1 METWDIQRYRYILYS
16 VQWGLLE
23 IWCEIVSGRYYMAA
37 PGLLGTV
44 YTRSV
49 LYVYGLRK
57 CRG

>member
-23 IWCEIVSGRYYMAA
+23 IWCEIVSGRYYMAT

-49 LYVYGLRK
+49 L
-57 CRG
+57 